1 MKNILLRGGNEFK
14 EREDNLKKELE
25 EYKNSSQTSV
35 NEMESYYQGQ
45 IKLLQEKIKS
55 MGENKASFKPLS
67 DAIFNCITIEEIFK
81 IRKLV
86 RNREFDVLVKNHL
99 DTLQKLFLSLTY
111 GVIPICQPQRDVLTE
126 NQKKL
131 IEKIEIS
138 TPSKAK
144 NVIIQNRSEIVN
156 IFDVIDQSLEL
167 TAIAMIDSVSYKRS

>member
-1 MKNILLRGGNEFK
+1 MVFGLQTQPKSWLTGYTFWVNHYLEIVFSKISVVNPPPPLKGSNEFK

-25 EYKNSSQTSV
+25 EYKNSSQTSI

-99 DTLQKLFLSLTY
+99 DTLHKLFLSLTY
-111 GVIPICQPQRDVLTE
+111 GVIPMSTTE
-126 NQKKL
+126 RCFN
-131 IEKIEIS
+131 
-138 TPSKAK
+138 
-144 NVIIQNRSEIVN
+144 
-156 IFDVIDQSLEL
+156 
-167 TAIAMIDSVSYKRS
+167 

>member
-1 MKNILLRGGNEFK
+1 MFFGTNLTTKKKSGTPSQFF
-14 EREDNLKKELE
+14 DNHGAPCTP
-25 EYKNSSQTSV
+25 Y
-35 NEMESYYQGQ
+35 
-45 IKLLQEKIKS
+45 
-55 MGENKASFKPLS
+55 
-67 DAIFNCITIEEIFK
+67 
-81 IRKLV
+81 
-86 RNREFDVLVKNHL
+86 
-99 DTLQKLFLSLTY
+99 LTY

-167 TAIAMIDSVSYKRS
+167 TAIAYDRFRKL